1 MLQRMHAAQTTDSS
15 RRTGS
20 GRKSN
25 SRKSLRDLCRK
36 LLRSINPEDPS
47 SRPIKLDLLT
57 FKIFA
62 RFLSTFKKSVKKRK
76 RSSADNMD
84 IQYEEVQIRLGISSF
99 DGACSALS
107 HLYLECGLDK
117 EVISKELW
125 SKLSTYKKGT
135 RRKYTKEKK
144 NSRDINR
151 HKNNPKLK

>member
-1 MLQRMHAAQTTDSS
+1 MALRQYHTTHPDIIPFHMLQRMDAAQTTDAA

-47 SRPIKLDLLT
+47 SRPVKLDLLT

-76 RSSADNMD
+76 RISADNMN
-84 IQYEEVQIRLGISSF
+84 IEYEEVQIRLGISSF

-107 HLYLECGLDK
+107 HLYLL
-117 EVISKELW
+117 
-125 SKLSTYKKGT
+125 
-135 RRKYTKEKK
+135 
-144 NSRDINR
+144 
-151 HKNNPKLK
+151 